1 MKNIDDY
8 HVSKSGHIYRFI
20 NDLIAKNGSKG
31 SENSFNE
38 IYLEESELKKENKND
53 NVTIFMDLS
62 ITINEGKFSTKLYS
76 ERDRFIFFHGEVP
89 CKYINIPSKNFLLN
103 CFCRN
108 FEEL

>member
-89 CKYINIPSKNFLLN
+89 CKYISILSKNFLLN